1 VNFVN
6 VAKESGLKT
15 TTIFGGEH
23 ENKSLLE
30 TKLLYRNLRNGKF
43 EDISEAVGPG
53 ISMPSASRGCAF
65 GDFDN
70 DGDIDFVVNCVNEAP
85 QSIRC
90 DSSMSNNWIKVRTI
104 GVKSNRSGIGRGYV
118 ASRTWPG
125 KRNRTRRSMNCA
137 AAAAIS
143 RRAILRVHF
152 GLEKTEKVDLLEI
165 RWPSGTVDT
174 LKDLKANQLV
184 FVKEGEGI
192 VRKVSSRVTDS

>member
-43 EDISEAVGPG
+43 ENISEAVAPG
-53 ISMPSASRGCAF
+53 ISIPSASRGCAF

-90 DSSMSNNWIKVRTI
+90 DSSMSNNWIKVRTM
-104 GVKSNRSGIGRGYV
+104 GVKSNRSGIGTRLRCVTHLAGEAKPHAQIDELRSGGGYF
-118 ASRTWPG
+118 S
-125 KRNRTRRSMNCA
+125 
-137 AAAAIS
+137 
-143 RRAILRVHF
+143 
-152 GLEKTEKVDLLEI
+152 
-165 RWPSGTVDT
+165 
-174 LKDLKANQLV
+174 
-184 FVKEGEGI
+184 
-192 VRKVSSRVTDS
+192 